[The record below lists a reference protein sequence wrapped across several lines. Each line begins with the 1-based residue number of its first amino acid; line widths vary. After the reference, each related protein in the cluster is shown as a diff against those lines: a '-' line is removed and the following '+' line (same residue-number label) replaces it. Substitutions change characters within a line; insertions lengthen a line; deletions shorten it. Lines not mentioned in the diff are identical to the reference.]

1 MIRVNK
7 QRGAFSTAVAGTI
20 RITRGELRWMQNITG
35 ILLALGMLLV
45 LSGCS
50 DGSFKKTKSGLVYK
64 VVSDGKNPVAKVG
77 QFIKVHYSQKVE
89 RAGSDTTLSSS
100 FNAMPTY
107 APVDSIGDVYNPA
120 EIFSQLRKG
129 DSAIVVMSADSLE
142 KKQGMLPPFIS
153 KSDKLV
159 LTLKVLDVLDSE
171 DEVRK
176 DQEALVEAQKVNE
189 VKEIE
194 KYLADNNIKAQK
206 TDKGV
211 FVVIDQKGDGPA
223 VDTGKAVHVMYRGT
237 TFAGQE
243 FDSNLD
249 STFGHTDPFV
259 LVIGKRGAIEGWDDG
274 LRLFN
279 KGGKGKL
286 YIPSMLAYG
295 PNPPPGAPFKA
306 FENLIFD
313 VEVVDVTAPK

>member
-1 MIRVNK
+1 MISVNK
-7 QRGAFSTAVAGTI
+7 QS
-20 RITRGELRWMQNITG
+20 ITG
-35 ILLALGMLLV
+35 ILLGLGMLLV

-50 DGSFKKTKSGLVYK
+50 EGSFKKTKSGLVYK
-64 VVSDGKNPVAKVG
+64 VISDGKNPVAKTG

-89 RAGSDTTLSSS
+89 GAGRDTTLSSS
-100 FNAMPTY
+100 FGAMPTY

-120 EIFSQLRKG
+120 EIFGQLRKG

-171 DEVRK
+171 EEVKK
-176 DQEALVEAQKVNE
+176 DQEAQVEEQKVAE

-194 KYLADNNIKAQK
+194 KYLADNNIKAEK
-206 TDKGV
+206 TEKGV
-211 FVVIDQKGDGPA
+211 FVVIDQKGNGPA
-223 VDTGKAVHVMYRGT
+223 VDTGKAVHVMYKGQ
-237 TFAGQE
+237 TFGGQV

-274 LRLFN
+274 LRMFN

-295 PNPPPGAPFKA
+295 PNPPPNAPFKA

-313 VEVVDVTAPK
+313 VEVIDVTAPK

>member
-1 MIRVNK
+1 MIRVQK
-7 QRGAFSTAVAGTI
+7 QR
-20 RITRGELRWMQNITG
+20 ITG
-35 ILLALGMLLV
+35 ILLGLGMLLV

-64 VVSDGKNPVAKVG
+64 VITDGKNPVAKTG

-89 RAGSDTTLSSS
+89 GSGGDTTLSSS
-100 FNAMPTY
+100 FDAMPTY

-120 EIFSQLRKG
+120 EIFSLLRKG

-159 LTLKVLDVLDSE
+159 LTLKVLDVLESE
-171 DEVRK
+171 EDVRK
-176 DQEALVEAQKVNE
+176 DQEAQVEEQKVAE
-189 VKEIE
+189 IKEIE
-194 KYLADNNIKAQK
+194 KYLADNNIKAEK
-206 TDKGV
+206 TEKGV

-223 VDTGKAVHVMYRGT
+223 VDTGKAVHVMYKGE
-237 TFAGQE
+237 TFGGQV

-286 YIPSMLAYG
+286 FIPSMLAYG

-313 VEVVDVTAPK
+313 VEVIDVTAPK